1 MKEFIIMAWLC
12 ARFMLIFYIVW
23 CGRYLGASRVKEESH
38 MGARWVSEHLLT
50 VRSMGLPVCHSDLG
64 FKVEKARL
72 VG

>member
-38 MGARWVSEHLLT
+38 MGVSEYLPLLT